1 MLCKNWYL
9 LGEKIISNDTH
20 KISFEHLRLF
30 VWKLPRAQGLGKW
43 PECPYFKYRFRFYSF
58 AMFSVKKSTRSDDT
72 Q

>member
-1 MLCKNWYL
+1 MCYVRIQVPLR
-9 LGEKIISNDTH
+9 GENNFKR
-20 KISFEHLRLF
+20 LRLF

-43 PECPYFKYRFRFYSF
+43 PECPYFKFRFRFYSF